1 MKRKQRSW
9 RILLMTGG
17 GLLLFLV
24 ASLWIISWCQETNAA
39 PPSAGGDGYT
49 GWAFYGREHLHGPQ
63 ALAGTWYNL
72 PVGGPTDGCGVDGC
86 VISGRGTKRLH
97 TTAKGFEGC
106 YPDGCGAPCE
116 LGGSWF
122 WMRSPEQERVAIASR
137 YNRYCIR
144 CHGVDGRG
152 VWDMPGV
159 PDFTNLRWQMS
170 RSDDQIARIII
181 EGRGAVMP
189 TFRGTLTLE
198 EAWAMARY
206 LRTLVPGTEASRPD
220 VGPKERTTPS
230 TEELPAPKAK

>member
-1 MKRKQRSW
+1 MKRRPRFR

-17 GLLLFLV
+17 GLMLFLV
-24 ASLWIISWCQETNAA
+24 ASLWIISSCQVTKAA
-39 PPSAGGDGYT
+39 PPCAGGDGYAS
-49 GWAFYGREHLHGPQ
+49 WAFYGREHLRGPQ

-72 PVGGPTDGCGVDGC
+72 PGGGPTDGCGVDGC
-86 VISGRGTKRLH
+86 VIAGRGSKRLH
-97 TTAKGFEGC
+97 TAAKGCDGF
-106 YPDGCGAPCE
+106 YPDGCGTPCE
-116 LGGSWF
+116 VGGSWF

-152 VWDMPGV
+152 VWDIPGV

-220 VGPKERTTPS
+220 VGPKEKTTPPS
-230 TEELPAPKAK
+230 EELPTPKVK

>member
-1 MKRKQRSW
+1 MKRSRRGW
-9 RILLMTGG
+9 RVLLIMSG
-17 GLLLFLV
+17 GLMLFLV
-24 ASLWIISWCQETNAA
+24 APGWIISLCQQSKAA
-39 PPSAGGDGYT
+39 PPCAGDDGRT
-49 GWAFYGREHLHGPQ
+49 GWAFYGREHLQGPQ

-72 PVGGPTDGCGVDGC
+72 PGGSGDGCGVDGC
-86 VISGRGTKRLH
+86 VNPGERKKRRH
-97 TTAKGFEGC
+97 TAANVREGY
-106 YPDGCGAPCE
+106 YPDGCSE

-122 WMRSPEQERVAIASR
+122 WMRSPEQERAAIASR

-152 VWDMPGV
+152 VWDIPGV

-181 EGRGAVMP
+181 EGRGGVMP

-206 LRTLVPGTEASRPD
+206 LRTFVPGTEASRPD
-220 VGPKERTTPS
+220 VGRTDNTSQPAERPPS
-230 TEELPAPKAK
+230 KGK